1 MRFPLFF
8 MFNFTE
14 NFELVKMKMILIMRS
29 KRIHNFLFVIFFSI
43 LIISCSENQTPK
55 PKGYFRIDLPEKKY
69 TLYQNK
75 NCPFQFDLPVYAEV
89 VNYRDSMAQPCWK
102 YIRYPRFNA
111 EIFLSYKAVNNNIDV
126 YLEDTRTLA
135 YKHTVKADAIDETLV
150 TTKHG
155 VSGMI
160 YDIGGN
166 AASSVQFYATD
177 STKHFIRGALYF
189 NVTPQPDSLAPVI
202 KFLREDIV
210 RLMGTLEFGKRD
222 GSRQ

>member
-1 MRFPLFF
+1 
-8 MFNFTE
+8 
-14 NFELVKMKMILIMRS
+14 MILITWPQ
-29 KRIHNFLFVIFFSI
+29 RIQNFLFVVFFTT
-43 LIISCSENQTPK
+43 LFTSCSQNQTPK

-69 TLYQNK
+69 TLYQNE

-111 EIFLSYKAVNNNIDV
+111 EIFLSYKSVNNNIDV

-155 VSGMI
+155 VAGMI

-177 STKHFIRGALYF
+177 SVHHFLRGALYF

-210 RLMGTLEFGKRD
+210 RIMSTLEFRK
-222 GSRQ
+222 